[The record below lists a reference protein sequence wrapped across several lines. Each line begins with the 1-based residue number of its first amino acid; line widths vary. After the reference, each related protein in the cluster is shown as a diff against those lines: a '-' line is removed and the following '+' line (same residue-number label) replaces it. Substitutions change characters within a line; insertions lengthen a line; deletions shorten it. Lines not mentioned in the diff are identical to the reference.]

1 MAFFSIGAPMVS
13 IFFSIA
19 DFMVFMAF
27 PPFFSFG
34 AFFSGVA
41 SGFAA

>member
-1 MAFFSIGAPMVS
+1 MAFFSAPVVF
-13 IFFSIA
+13 IFFIA
-19 DFMVFMAF
+19 AFMVFMAF